1 MKHNHISMKIG
12 NKRNLVELLIATG
25 PRTRASLSRE
35 SGLAP
40 SAVTR
45 LIRELMEDGIISVIQ
60 FEEKSEPGRK
70 GEVLSLSE
78 KPVAVIFDIGVTKTS
93 LGVAFLNGKI
103 DLVPCFNTPET
114 PQDFFRLAKEKINI
128 MRSVYDFQM
137 VSFSVPGIVNC
148 ETKEIILAPNLG
160 WYNIRI
166 DEFFNED
173 FDTLADNEANL
184 SMLAEARYAIDLAN
198 VNNAVFVIV
207 REGVGT
213 GVLIDGKVVRGNSF
227 SVGEF
232 GHMVVSIDSE
242 QSCHCGNKG
251 CWELYAS
258 IRWANQKY
266 GLLNGNNHIDKFEEL
281 LNMAKLGDERAKSIL
296 ESHAYNVAI
305 GITNIVN
312 SLNPELVIVGGSVS
326 SAPDWYF
333 AKVDEIVKS
342 RGLKT
347 ATKQL
352 KIRPTIF
359 TEPSSNL
366 VGAAVYAIERYLDK
380 VINTDH

>member
-1 MKHNHISMKIG
+1 MKHDHITMKIG
-12 NKRNLVELLIATG
+12 NKRNLIELLMTSG

-78 KPVAVIFDIGVTKTS
+78 KPVAAIFDIGVTKTS
-93 LGVAFLNGKI
+93 LGVAFLNGKV
-103 DLVPCFNTPET
+103 DTVSCFNTPET
-114 PQDFFRLAKEKINI
+114 PQDFFRLAKEKVNI

-148 ETKEIILAPNLG
+148 EKKEIVLAPNLG
-160 WYNIRI
+160 WYNVKI
-166 DEFFNED
+166 DELFNGN
-173 FDTLADNEANL
+173 FDILADNEANL
-184 SMLAEARYAIDLAN
+184 SMLAEARYAKDLTD
-198 VNNAVFVIV
+198 VSNAVFVIV

-213 GVLIDGKVVRGNSF
+213 GVMIAGKVTRGNSF

-266 GLLNGNNHIDKFEEL
+266 GVLNGNNHIDKFEEL
-281 LNMAKLGDERAKSIL
+281 LSMAKLGDERAKSIL
-296 ESHAYNVAI
+296 ENHAYNVAV

-312 SLNPELVIVGGSVS
+312 GLNPEFVIVGGSLS

-333 AKVDEIVKS
+333 TRVNEVVKS
-342 RGLKT
+342 RALKM
-347 ATKQL
+347 ATRDL

>member
-1 MKHNHISMKIG
+1 MKHDHVSMKTG

-25 PRTRASLSRE
+25 PKTRASLSRE

-45 LIRELMEDGIISVIQ
+45 LTRELMNDGIISVIQ

-78 KPVAVIFDIGVTKTS
+78 KPIAAVFDIGVTKTS

-103 DLVPCFNTPET
+103 DVVSHFNTPQLPE
-114 PQDFFRLAKEKINI
+114 DFFKVALEKVNA
-128 MRSVYDFQM
+128 MRNVYDFEM

-148 ETKEIILAPNLG
+148 DRKEIILAPNLG
-160 WYNIRI
+160 WYNVRI
-166 DEFFNED
+166 DD
-173 FDTLADNEANL
+173 LFDGNFDILADNEANL
-184 SMLAEARYAIDLAN
+184 SMLAEARYAADLAN
-198 VNNAVFVIV
+198 VDNAVFVIV

-213 GVLIDGKVVRGNSF
+213 GVMIGGKVVRGESF
-227 SVGEF
+227 SAGEF
-232 GHMVVSIDSE
+232 GHMIVSIDSE
-242 QSCHCGNKG
+242 ERCHCGNKG

-281 LNMAKLGDERAKSIL
+281 LSMAKQDDEKAKAIL
-296 ESHAYNVAI
+296 YVHAYNVAV

-312 SLNPELVIVGGSVS
+312 GVNPEIVIIGGSLS

-333 AKVDEIVKS
+333 ARVNEIVKT
-342 RGLKT
+342 RALKM
-347 ATKQL
+347 ATTKL

-359 TEPSSNL
+359 AEPSSNL
-366 VGAAVYAIERYLDK
+366 VGAAVYAIEKYLDK
-380 VINTDH
+380 VISVNQ

>member
-1 MKHNHISMKIG
+1 MKHDHITMKIG
-12 NKRNLVELLIATG
+12 NKRNLIELLMASG

-78 KPVAVIFDIGVTKTS
+78 KPVAAIFDIGVTKTS
-93 LGVAFLNGKI
+93 LGVAFLNGKV
-103 DLVPCFNTPET
+103 DTVSCFNTPET
-114 PQDFFRLAKEKINI
+114 PQDFFRSAKEKVNI

-137 VSFSVPGIVNC
+137 VSFSVPGIVSC
-148 ETKEIILAPNLG
+148 EKKEIVLAPNLG
-160 WYNIRI
+160 WYNVKI
-166 DEFFNED
+166 DELFNGN
-173 FDTLADNEANL
+173 FDILADNEANL
-184 SMLAEARYAIDLAN
+184 SMLAEARYAKDLTD
-198 VNNAVFVIV
+198 VSNAVFVIV

-213 GVLIDGKVVRGNSF
+213 GVMIDGRVTRGNSF

-266 GLLNGNNHIDKFEEL
+266 GFLNGNNHIDKFEEL
-281 LNMAKLGDERAKSIL
+281 LSMAKLGDERAKSVL
-296 ESHAYNVAI
+296 EDHAYNVAV

-312 SLNPELVIVGGSVS
+312 GLNPEYVIIGGSLS

-333 AKVDEIVKS
+333 TRVNEVVKS
-342 RGLKT
+342 RALKM
-347 ATKQL
+347 ATRDL

>member
-1 MKHNHISMKIG
+1 
-12 NKRNLVELLIATG
+12 
-25 PRTRASLSRE
+25 
-35 SGLAP
+35 
-40 SAVTR
+40 
-45 LIRELMEDGIISVIQ
+45 
-60 FEEKSEPGRK
+60 
-70 GEVLSLSE
+70 
-78 KPVAVIFDIGVTKTS
+78 
-93 LGVAFLNGKI
+93 FLNGKV
-103 DLVPCFNTPET
+103 DTVSCFNTPET
-114 PQDFFRLAKEKINI
+114 PQDFFRLAKEKVNI

-148 ETKEIILAPNLG
+148 ETREVILAPNLS
-160 WYNIRI
+160 WYSVRI
-166 DEFFNED
+166 DQLFNGN
-173 FDTLADNEANL
+173 FDILADNEANL
-184 SMLAEARYAIDLAN
+184 SMLAEARYAKDLKD
-198 VNNAVFVIV
+198 VSNAVFVIV

-213 GVLIDGKVVRGNSF
+213 GVMIDGKVTRGNSF

-266 GLLNGNNHIDKFEEL
+266 GLINGNNHIDKFEEL
-281 LNMAKLGDERAKSIL
+281 LSMAKLGDERAKSIL
-296 ESHAYNVAI
+296 ENHAYNVAV

-312 SLNPELVIVGGSVS
+312 GLNPEFVIVGGSLS

-333 AKVDEIVKS
+333 TRVNEVVKS
-342 RGLKT
+342 RALKM
-347 ATKQL
+347 ATRDL

-366 VGAAVYAIERYLDK
+366 VGAAVYAIERYLDR